1 MSQVSENRRR
11 ELEDSKRKLAE
22 SVMMINGLLSLLEG
36 HKRMLSERNQADPS
50 NGKISVA
57 KEAVKNMAD
66 KIKEVLDLNELR
78 LEEISL
84 HNNDTNNQ

>member
-36 HKRMLSERNQADPS
+36 HKRMLSERYQADPS
-50 NGKISVA
+50 NGKIPVA
-57 KEAVKNMAD
+57 KAAVKVMAD

-78 LEEISL
+78 LEENIV
-84 HNNDTNNQ
+84 TQ

>member
-57 KEAVKNMAD
+57 KEAVTTAKF
-66 KIKEVLDLNELR
+66 R
-78 LEEISL
+78 
-84 HNNDTNNQ
+84 

>member
-1 MSQVSENRRR
+1 MSQISENRRR

-57 KEAVKNMAD
+57 KEAVKTMAD

-78 LEEISL
+78 LEENIV
-84 HNNDTNNQ
+84 TQ

>member
-11 ELEDSKRKLAE
+11 EIEDSKRKLAE
-22 SVMMINGLLSLLEG
+22 SIMMINGLLSLLEG

-78 LEEISL
+78 LEENIV
-84 HNNDTNNQ
+84 TQ

>member
-11 ELEDSKRKLAE
+11 EIEDSKRKLAE
-22 SVMMINGLLSLLEG
+22 SIMMINGLLSLLEG

-57 KEAVKNMAD
+57 KEAVKNMAG

-78 LEEISL
+78 LEENIV
-84 HNNDTNNQ
+84 TQ

>member
-11 ELEDSKRKLAE
+11 EIEDSKRKLAE
-22 SVMMINGLLSLLEG
+22 SVMMINGLLSLMEG

-50 NGKISVA
+50 NGKISIA
-57 KEAVKNMAD
+57 KDAVKAMAD

-78 LEEISL
+78 LEENII
-84 HNNDTNNQ
+84 TQ

>member
-78 LEEISL
+78 LEENIV
-84 HNNDTNNQ
+84 TQ

>member
-1 MSQVSENRRR
+1 MSQVSENRRK
-11 ELEDSKRKLAE
+11 EIEDSKRKLAE
-22 SVMMINGLLSLLEG
+22 SIMMINGLLSLLEG

-50 NGKISVA
+50 NGKISVV
-57 KEAVKNMAD
+57 KEAVKVMAD

>member
-1 MSQVSENRRR
+1 MSQISENRRR

-78 LEEISL
+78 LEENIV
-84 HNNDTNNQ
+84 TQ

>member
-36 HKRMLSERNQADPS
+36 HKRMLSERNQSDPS
-50 NGKISVA
+50 NGKIPVA
-57 KEAVKNMAD
+57 KAAVKVMAD
-66 KIKEVLDLNELR
+66 KIKEVLDLNEL
-78 LEEISL
+78 
-84 HNNDTNNQ
+84 

>member
-1 MSQVSENRRR
+1 MSQISENRRR

-50 NGKISVA
+50 NGRIPIA
-57 KEAVKNMAD
+57 KNAVKIMAD
-66 KIKEVLDLNELR
+66 KMKEVLDLNELR
-78 LEEISL
+78 LEENII
-84 HNNDTNNQ
+84 TQ

>member
-11 ELEDSKRKLAE
+11 EIEDSKRKLAE
-22 SVMMINGLLSLLEG
+22 SIMMINGLLSLLEG
-36 HKRMLSERNQADPS
+36 HKRMLSEHNQADPS

-66 KIKEVLDLNELR
+66 KIKEVLDLNELQ
-78 LEEISL
+78 LEGISL
-84 HNNDTNNQ
+84 HNNDTNN

>member
-11 ELEDSKRKLAE
+11 EIEDSKRKLAE
-22 SVMMINGLLSLLEG
+22 SIMMINGLLSLLEG

-57 KEAVKNMAD
+57 KEAVKIMAD

-84 HNNDTNNQ
+84 HNNDTNN

>member
-1 MSQVSENRRR
+1 MSQISENRRR

-50 NGKISVA
+50 NGKIWL
-57 KEAVKNMAD
+57 VK
-66 KIKEVLDLNELR
+66 
-78 LEEISL
+78 
-84 HNNDTNNQ
+84 

>member
-1 MSQVSENRRR
+1 MSQISENRRR

-50 NGKISVA
+50 NGKILVA
-57 KEAVKNMAD
+57 KEAVKVMAD

>member
-1 MSQVSENRRR
+1 MSQVSEYRRR

-57 KEAVKNMAD
+57 KEAVQVMAD
-66 KIKEVLDLNELR
+66 KIKEVLDLNELQ
-78 LEEISL
+78 LEGISL
-84 HNNDTNNQ
+84 HNNDTNN